1 VNDRTLGAGPFSG
14 SVQKPSRPKRS
25 ASLILIDRAG
35 AELRILM
42 GRRSAA
48 QKFMPD
54 KYVFPGGRTDPG
66 DHRLKASA
74 DLRGDDLGRLL
85 RSLGKKA
92 THAKARAIAMSAI
105 RETHE
110 ETGLPLRADL
120 SLFRLIARAVTPPI
134 YPHRYDTHFFAAF
147 CDATMPEGSPGPAA
161 SEEMLEP
168 GWFSFNAAKALDLP
182 DITRVILEEAEA
194 RLNADPAL
202 GADLPI
208 PFYAMHRGTMI
219 RKSY

>member
-1 VNDRTLGAGPFSG
+1 MNDRPRGAGQFSG
-14 SVQKPSRPKRS
+14 PVQKPSRPKRS

-42 GRRSAA
+42 GRRSAS
-48 QKFMPD
+48 QKFMPN
-54 KYVFPGGRTDPG
+54 KYVFPGGRTDRS
-66 DHRLKASA
+66 DHQVKASA
-74 DLRGDDLGRLL
+74 DLRGDDSARLL

-92 THAKARAIAMSAI
+92 SLAKARSIAMSAI

-110 ETGLPLRADL
+110 ETGLRLRGDL
-120 SLFRLIARAVTPPI
+120 SLFRLIARAVTPPM

-147 CDATMPEGSPGPAA
+147 CDEAMPNGSSGPMA
-161 SEEMLEP
+161 SEEMLAP
-168 GWFSFNAAKALDLP
+168 GWFSFNAAKQLDLP

-194 RLNADPAL
+194 RLQADPML

-208 PFYAMHRGTMI
+208 PFFAMQRGRMI
-219 RKSY
+219 RRTY